1 MSIELL
7 QKRFGAMGARVTYT
21 GPLWGGVPAVDVP
34 RGRGTFVLGFP
45 GGYPVGV
52 EVVDV
57 RRQHLLLLVR
67 DVDVKSKFLCGHDER
82 DWFVAA
88 VPEAARGVTGVD
100 AAMRALRPQLVEE
113 SRKWIRQGEWFFV
126 PAPTLDPPA
135 LHILRKE
142 PLTRGWGSTPHVLE
156 EAYRRGGEL
165 VYVNRAG
172 HAMSA
177 ARWVKRSAEKQRR
190 DPRQPMTRDPELYAR
205 GAVRHP
211 DHATIVL
218 RGWHRVV
225 MNTEQSARAMQHV
238 AFLD

>member
-100 AAMRALRPQLVEE
+100 AAIRRRCTSCAR
-113 SRKWIRQGEWFFV
+113 SRSRGVGAARRTCSRRHTAEAASSCMSTA
-126 PAPTLDPPA
+126 PA
-135 LHILRKE
+135 
-142 PLTRGWGSTPHVLE
+142 TRCR
-156 EAYRRGGEL
+156 RRGGS
-165 VYVNRAG
+165 
-172 HAMSA
+172 SA
-177 ARWVKRSAEKQRR
+177 RRRSS
-190 DPRQPMTRDPELYAR
+190 DGTRDSR
-205 GAVRHP
+205 
-211 DHATIVL
+211 
-218 RGWHRVV
+218 
-225 MNTEQSARAMQHV
+225 
-238 AFLD
+238 